1 MLREAAEPPGAGY
14 NSIPAPQT
22 AAPGRIKAQSDAL
35 RVELEQSTRYH
46 QRRGWFY
53 GRLHNVTIVAVVIA
67 GWIAFGVTEGNAIA
81 VSGFGVVVLGALSLV
96 LHFSHRVE
104 KHEKLSMRYDRLAS
118 EIRAED
124 HTLERLQ
131 HWSRQKREIAASE
144 PPIYWAL
151 KAACCNEVL
160 QARGGKRNL
169 YHIRL
174 LPRLLVNFVKF
185 DRDNFSR
192 RASRE

>member
-1 MLREAAEPPGAGY
+1 MLKYVAVPPGAGY
-14 NSIPAPQT
+14 HSIPAPQT
-22 AAPGRIKAQSDAL
+22 TFPSCVKAQSDAL
-35 RVELEQSTRYH
+35 KVELEQSTRYH

-53 GRLHNVTIVAVVIA
+53 GRLHNVTIVAVVVL

-81 VSGFGVVVLGALSLV
+81 VFGFGIAVLGALGLV

-104 KHEKLSMRYDRLAS
+104 KHEKLSLRYNRLAS
-118 EIRAED
+118 EIRTDEQ
-124 HTLERLQ
+124 TPERLQ
-131 HWSRQKREIAASE
+131 RWSRQEREIAASE

-151 KAACCNEVL
+151 KAACRNEVL
-160 QARGGKRNL
+160 RARGGKKNL

-185 DRDNFSR
+185 DRDNFTR